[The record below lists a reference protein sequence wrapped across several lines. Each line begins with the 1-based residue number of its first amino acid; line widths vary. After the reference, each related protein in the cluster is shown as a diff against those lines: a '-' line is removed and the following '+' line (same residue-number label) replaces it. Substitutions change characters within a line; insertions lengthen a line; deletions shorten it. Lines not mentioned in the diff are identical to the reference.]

1 MSILRIPTARVFEPL
16 LAAARYKGLYGG
28 RGSGKSHFFG
38 ELMVETCQAEQRTL
52 AQSSKR
58 LIESKIAAL
67 GLSHRFK
74 VYSDKIETP
83 GDGII
88 IFRGMQAPRAIRA
101 CAPSYCQ
108 HCPSGNR
115 PYSRAG
121 RRQSRPK
128 GKKPIMTARPQL
140 PDRAP
145 RTKGAPT
152 ALDGLLVV
160 DFTRVVAGPA
170 CTQTL
175 ADFGAEVIKI
185 ENPDG
190 GDDTRSYEHA
200 DLAGESAAYISLN
213 RNKRGIVLDFTK
225 PEACEVARELIAR
238 ADVVV
243 ENFSAGVMKKYGL
256 DYASVAA
263 SNPRLVYCSISAY
276 GRQGPFASRPGFDP
290 ITQAES
296 GFMSLNGFPDG
307 PPVRTGPPAID
318 MVTGMTACNAIMMA
332 LFARDR
338 IGRGQQVEVAL
349 FDVALGMT
357 GFYGM
362 AYLMTGTNFSRQGNS
377 PNGSPSVGVYQA
389 SDAPFYIA
397 CANDRLYRRLV
408 IEVLGRPDLASG
420 EFANRRLRTANKEKL
435 RAILTGIFVQDIREN
450 WVTRMKAANIPVGFL
465 RTLEEAFN
473 SPEVRQRHRLS
484 QIPHPAAGSVPNI
497 ESPIHLGLTPAIDPV
512 AAPLLG
518 VHTREVLCKTLGYDD
533 ARIAALSEAGVFGM
547 VATVAAN

>member
-1 MSILRIPTARVFEPL
+1 
-16 LAAARYKGLYGG
+16 
-28 RGSGKSHFFG
+28 
-38 ELMVETCQAEQRTL
+38 
-52 AQSSKR
+52 
-58 LIESKIAAL
+58 
-67 GLSHRFK
+67 
-74 VYSDKIETP
+74 
-83 GDGII
+83 
-88 IFRGMQAPRAIRA
+88 
-101 CAPSYCQ
+101 
-108 HCPSGNR
+108 
-115 PYSRAG
+115 
-121 RRQSRPK
+121 
-128 GKKPIMTARPQL
+128 MTARPQL

-190 GDDTRSYEHA
+190 GDDTRHYEHA
-200 DLAGESAAYISLN
+200 DLAGESAAFVSLN
-213 RNKRGIVLDFTK
+213 RNKRGIALDLTK
-225 PEACEVARELIAR
+225 PEGCDVARELIAR

-243 ENFSAGVMKKYGL
+243 ENFSSGVMKKYGI
-256 DYASVAA
+256 DYASVAP

-276 GRQGPFASRPGFDP
+276 GRKGPSASRPGFDP

-307 PPVRTGPPAID
+307 PPVRTGPPAVD
-318 MVTGMTACNAIMMA
+318 LLTGMSACNAILLA
-332 LFARDR
+332 LAARDR
-338 IGRGQQVEVAL
+338 LGRGQHVEVAL
-349 FDVALGMT
+349 FDIAVAMT
-357 GFYGM
+357 QFYGM
-362 AYLMTGTNFSRQGNS
+362 AYLMTGVNPSRQGNS
-377 PNGSPSVGVYQA
+377 PNGSPSVGVYEA

-420 EFANRRLRTANKEKL
+420 EFGDRRSRTANRERL
-435 RAILTGIFVQDIREN
+435 RAILTGIFAQDLREN
-450 WVTRMKAANIPVGFL
+450 WVTKMKAANIPVGYL
-465 RTLEEAFN
+465 RTVEEAFN
-473 SPEVRQRHRLS
+473 SPEVRERHRVS

-497 ESPIHLGLTPAIDPV
+497 ESPINLGLTPVVDPV

-518 VHTREVLCKTLGYDD
+518 EHTKEVLRKTLGYDD

-547 VATVAAN
+547 VRTTADV

>member
-1 MSILRIPTARVFEPL
+1 
-16 LAAARYKGLYGG
+16 
-28 RGSGKSHFFG
+28 
-38 ELMVETCQAEQRTL
+38 
-52 AQSSKR
+52 
-58 LIESKIAAL
+58 
-67 GLSHRFK
+67 
-74 VYSDKIETP
+74 
-83 GDGII
+83 
-88 IFRGMQAPRAIRA
+88 
-101 CAPSYCQ
+101 
-108 HCPSGNR
+108 
-115 PYSRAG
+115 
-121 RRQSRPK
+121 
-128 GKKPIMTARPQL
+128 MTARPQL

-145 RTKGAPT
+145 RAKGVPT

-200 DLAGESAAYISLN
+200 DLAGESAAFVNLN
-213 RNKRGIVLDFTK
+213 RNKRGIALDLTN
-225 PEACEVARELIAR
+225 PEARDIARELIAR

-256 DYASVAA
+256 DYASVAPT
-263 SNPRLVYCSISAY
+263 NPRLVYCSISAY

-318 MVTGMTACNAIMMA
+318 MVTGMSACNAIMMA

-338 IGRGQQVEVAL
+338 LGRGQQVEVAL
-349 FDVALGMT
+349 FDIALAMT
-357 GFYGM
+357 QFYGM
-362 AYLMTGTNFSRQGNS
+362 AYLMTGVNPSRQGNS
-377 PNGSPSVGVYQA
+377 PNGSPSVGVYDA

-408 IEVLGRPDLASG
+408 VEVLGRPDLASG
-420 EFANRRLRTANKEKL
+420 EFGDRRSRTANRDKL
-435 RAILTGIFVQDIREN
+435 RAILTGIFVQDLREN
-450 WVTRMKAANIPVGFL
+450 WVTKMKSANIPVGYL
-465 RTLEEAFN
+465 RTVEEAFN
-473 SPEVRQRHRLS
+473 SPELRERHRLS
-484 QIPHPAAGSVPNI
+484 QIAHPAAGTVPNI
-497 ESPIHLGLTPAIDPV
+497 ESPLNLGLTPVIDPI

-518 VHTREVLCKTLGYDD
+518 QHTREVLRKKLGYDD
-533 ARIAALSEAGVFGM
+533 ARIAALADAGAFGM
-547 VATVAAN
+547 IATVEIT

>member
-1 MSILRIPTARVFEPL
+1 MS
-16 LAAARYKGLYGG
+16 
-28 RGSGKSHFFG
+28 
-38 ELMVETCQAEQRTL
+38 
-52 AQSSKR
+52 
-58 LIESKIAAL
+58 
-67 GLSHRFK
+67 
-74 VYSDKIETP
+74 
-83 GDGII
+83 
-88 IFRGMQAPRAIRA
+88 
-101 CAPSYCQ
+101 
-108 HCPSGNR
+108 
-115 PYSRAG
+115 
-121 RRQSRPK
+121 
-128 GKKPIMTARPQL
+128 ARPQL
-140 PDRAP
+140 PDHGP

-170 CTQTL
+170 CTQIL

-200 DLAGESAAYISLN
+200 DLAGESAAFVSLN
-213 RNKRGIVLDFTK
+213 RNKRGIALDLTK
-225 PEACEVARELIAR
+225 PEARDVALELIAR

-256 DYASVAA
+256 DYASVAPT
-263 SNPRLVYCSISAY
+263 NPRLVYCSISAY

-296 GFMSLNGFPDG
+296 GFMSLNGFADG

-318 MVTGMTACNAIMMA
+318 MVTGISACNAIMMA

-338 IGRGQQVEVAL
+338 LGRGQQVEVAL
-349 FDVALGMT
+349 FDIALAMT
-357 GFYGM
+357 QFYGM
-362 AYLMTGTNFSRQGNS
+362 AYLMTGVNPSRQGNS
-377 PNGSPSVGVYQA
+377 PNGSPSVGVYDA

-420 EFANRRLRTANKEKL
+420 EFVDRRSRSANKEKL
-435 RAILTGIFVQDIREN
+435 RAILTGIFAQGLREN
-450 WVTRMKAANIPVGFL
+450 WVTKMKAANIPVGYL
-465 RTLEEAFN
+465 RTVEEAFN

-484 QIPHPAAGSVPNI
+484 QIPHPAAGTVPNI
-497 ESPIHLGLTPAIDPV
+497 ESPLHLGLTPVIDPV

-518 VHTREVLCKTLGYDD
+518 EHTKEVLRKTLGYDD
-533 ARIAALSEAGVFGM
+533 ARIAALAEAGVFG
-547 VATVAAN
+547 TV